1 MSECQTVRPSQAPR
15 GEVLV
20 DEEAMKT
27 KQSQIESLTAR
38 VIRLD
43 PQLELLTR
51 AAMIKKLR
59 EK

>member
-1 MSECQTVRPSQAPR
+1 MSESQTIRPSQAPR
-15 GEVLV
+15 GDVLV
-20 DEEAMKT
+20 YEEAMKT